1 MTDYTTDHR
10 FNLEAYLATHT
21 LPKGLGDTESA
32 CTLAA
37 INLAMSGD
45 LTDDIPDCMSEVLGR
60 AAIGLQ
66 DAMPDE
72 MRNGQRY
79 KRLIPDMP
87 GTGRAQEQERLAI
100 MLDWVWTA
108 VLPHL
113 QPIADKDGFGEQ
125 WRLMCKER
133 TPDAAAAASD
143 AAARAADAAANDA
156 RAADAAAAASDAA
169 AAAANDDAYAATY
182 AANAA
187 AYAAAAPSVAA
198 ADFWATV
205 DPIGV
210 LERMTYLTGAKP

>member
-1 MTDYTTDHR
+1 
-10 FNLEAYLATHT
+10 
-21 LPKGLGDTESA
+21 
-32 CTLAA
+32 
-37 INLAMSGD
+37 
-45 LTDDIPDCMSEVLGR
+45 
-60 AAIGLQ
+60 
-66 DAMPDE
+66 
-72 MRNGQRY
+72 
-79 KRLIPDMP
+79 
-87 GTGRAQEQERLAI
+87 
-100 MLDWVWTA
+100 VWTA

-133 TPDAAAAASD
+133 TP
-143 AAARAADAAANDA
+143 
-156 RAADAAAAASDAA
+156 DAAAAASDAA